1 MKSLFG
7 FIWTAIK
14 LILGT
19 ILTVG
24 LVGLMLGMLIGMAVA
39 L

>member
-7 FIWTAIK
+7 FIGTAIK
-14 LILGT
+14 FILGT

>member
-1 MKSLFG
+1 MKSLLSFVG
-7 FIWTAIK
+7 TAIK
-14 LILGT
+14 FILGT
-19 ILTVG
+19 ILTIG

>member
-14 LILGT
+14 FILGT